1 MRESGRRTV
10 PCPGPGIKLI
20 RMSIT
25 RRRMQNVEKNAQ
37 KIRSRYEQ
45 KSAQHMQGE
54 KKSEDRTNS
63 KRREERQ
70 LPLLFYD
77 PAIAL
82 LTASKMA
89 TPMVAISW
97 RVLLPWGL
105 AMVSPPFPSST
116 PVRIPA
122 WMAFWM

>member
-1 MRESGRRTV
+1 MRRTAQ
-10 PCPGPGIKLI
+10 CPEPGIKLI
-20 RMSIT
+20 RISIT
-25 RRRMQNVEKNAQ
+25 RRGMQNVVKNAQ

-45 KSAQHMQGE
+45 KSAQHMQGK

-63 KRREERQ
+63 KRREEPSSS
-70 LPLLFYD
+70 LSFYAS
-77 PAIAL
+77 AIAR
-82 LTASKMA
+82 LTASRMA
-89 TPMVAISW
+89 TPMVAISC

-105 AMVSPPFPSST
+105 AMVSPPAPLST